1 MVTRIRRYAQIV
13 DVLSQY
19 GFGIGIERLFPGKT
33 KFQLPST
40 GKSID
45 PLTVYERM
53 RLVLE
58 DLGPTFVKFGQIM
71 STRAEL
77 LPPELIEQFKK
88 QVEQETEKLVATTVA
103 QTKNEVATIQANTAL
118 EVAAT
123 NLLKATVQAQIT
135 QVQGEAKVKAEY
147 TVANEKALGEQMRA
161 GVFKNSATLAEL
173 TFVEALNPEA
183 GIRIIHAGE
192 GTLWTDLKTLA
203 PALPVKK

>member
-1 MVTRIRRYAQIV
+1 
-13 DVLSQY
+13 
-19 GFGIGIERLFPGKT
+19 
-33 KFQLPST
+33 
-40 GKSID
+40 
-45 PLTVYERM
+45 
-53 RLVLE
+53 
-58 DLGPTFVKFGQIM
+58 
-71 STRAEL
+71 
-77 LPPELIEQFKK
+77 
-88 QVEQETEKLVATTVA
+88 
-103 QTKNEVATIQANTAL
+103 
-118 EVAAT
+118 VAAT